1 MNRES
6 SLIHGYLCLRSLGY
20 HHVVRCFPS
29 SSHYRDH
36 FGSWWSILVHFG
48 THHGWPH
55 HPSMTGSDSYPLS
68 SAHFIQK
75 RVILVTQENSKHF
88 CTAMLYWPFGSNLS
102 HFGPFWCTSW
112 VTPPP
117 SMTGSDSYP
126 LSSVH
131 SIQKWITLVTEHQ
144 FKIIFSWSCYSDH
157 FGPFWSI
164 LVHPMGDPMTPLH
177 RISIKSSKICILSIK
192 SF

>member
-1 MNRES
+1 MLEIIGLPSRCALLSIIKPLKRNFWFVGTTIFPLFWS
-6 SLIHGYLCLRSLGY
+6 MTGSDSFPFLSVHLIHLIY
-20 HHVVRCFPS
+20 HISDSGWIWNAFALPCQG
-29 SSHYRDH
+29 DH

-88 CTAMLYWPFGSNLS
+88 CTAMLYWPFGSILV
-102 HFGPFWCTSW
+102 HFGLFWCTSW

-117 SMTGSDSYP
+117 LHDWFWL
-126 LSSVH
+126 LS
-131 SIQKWITLVTEHQ
+131 
-144 FKIIFSWSCYSDH
+144 
-157 FGPFWSI
+157 PF
-164 LVHPMGDPMTPLH
+164 
-177 RISIKSSKICILSIK
+177 
-192 SF
+192 

>member
-1 MNRES
+1 MPCY
-6 SLIHGYLCLRSLGY
+6 G
-20 HHVVRCFPS
+20 
-29 SSHYRDH
+29 DH
-36 FGSWWSILVHFG
+36 FGSYWSILVHFG

-117 SMTGSDSYP
+117 PHDWFRLLSPFKCPFYPEMGHISDSGQIWNTFAMLTIWINFGSF
-126 LSSVH
+126 LS
-131 SIQKWITLVTEHQ
+131 TLVH
-144 FKIIFSWSCYSDH
+144 
-157 FGPFWSI
+157 
-164 LVHPMGDPMTPLH
+164 LMGDPTTPPWLFPTLTPFQV
-177 RISIKSSKICILSIK
+177 SILSRNG
-192 SF
+192 SY